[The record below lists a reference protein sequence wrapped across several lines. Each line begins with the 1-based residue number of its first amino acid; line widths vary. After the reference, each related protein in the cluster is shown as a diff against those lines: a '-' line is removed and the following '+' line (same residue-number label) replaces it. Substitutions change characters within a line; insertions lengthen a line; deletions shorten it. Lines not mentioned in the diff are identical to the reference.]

1 MIQLTKRMQA
11 VADLV
16 TPGLPVADIGCDHGY
31 LSIYLVQQGIA
42 PSIIAMD
49 VNKGPLE
56 AAKSHV
62 QACQLED
69 KIKLRLS
76 DGLKNLEDN
85 EAKSVVVAGMGGR
98 LVLKI
103 VSEGEAFWKDT
114 TNPVLKEFILQ
125 PQSEQE
131 YFRKTMNSYGFEC
144 IAEDMVFEDGKY
156 YPMGKYVY
164 KETVAPLSEVE
175 ARYGKHLLD
184 NQHPVLK
191 QYLEFEKTNL
201 EKIQS
206 SLKFIKD
213 SNKRVERSQEV
224 EYNLDINQ
232 TALERM
238 KVCQNQLQ

>member
-62 QACQLED
+62 QACKLED

-103 VSEGEAFWKDT
+103 VSEGEALWKDT
-114 TNPVLKEFILQ
+114 TNPMLKEFILQ

-156 YPMGKYVY
+156 YPMGKYVF
-164 KETVAPLSEVE
+164 KVTVAPLSEVE

-184 NQHPVLK
+184 NQNPVLK
-191 QYLEFEKTNL
+191 QYLEFEKKNL

-238 KVCQNQLQ
+238 KVCQKQLQ